1 MNADQVIDSYVHA
14 VARRLPRRKRNDI
27 AFELRTLLS
36 DELAARAQRDGRSP
50 DRTMAMSLL
59 QDFGTPA
66 VAASR
71 YHPLPAVI
79 EATDTHHFLLWA
91 IGGSIAISL
100 LTVLGSSKRVEGGP
114 YLQWLGML
122 VIVFALIG
130 LWRRAHP
137 NARSWKPSRDMDWMP
152 RPLGLL
158 SLVATLLFPF
168 FMYIAP
174 QTFVRIM
181 FLGALS
187 THGVALTDSFL
198 WSPLRLATIAV
209 LTALVLLYAVVFVQ
223 GRWRIW
229 INWSFAASHALLGVL
244 CLAHAAAIDPRDGAP
259 AMTMFQLAEAN
270 GRAAPVFALVG
281 TMLILT
287 ALYEGYRETTR
298 IRPAPTM
305 GRAATLPAAAA

>member
-1 MNADQVIDSYVHA
+1 MNADQVIESYVHA
-14 VARRLPRRKRNDI
+14 VARRLPRGKRNDI

-50 DRTMAMSLL
+50 DRAMALSLL
-59 QDFGTPA
+59 RDFGTPA

-100 LTVLGSSKRVEGGP
+100 LTVLGSSKRLEGGP
-114 YLQWLGML
+114 YLQWLGIL

-130 LWRRAHP
+130 LWRRSHP

-152 RPLGLL
+152 RPLALL
-158 SLVATLLFPF
+158 SLVATLVFPF
-168 FMYIAP
+168 FMYLAP
-174 QTFVRIM
+174 QTFVRLM
-181 FLGALS
+181 FLGALP
-187 THGVALTDSFL
+187 THGVALTDAFT
-198 WSPLRLATIAV
+198 WSPLRLVTMAV
-209 LTALVLLYAVVFVQ
+209 LTTLVVLYAAVLAQ
-223 GRWRIW
+223 GRWRTW
-229 INWSFAASHALLGVL
+229 INWSFAASHAMLGVL
-244 CLAHAAAIDPRDGAP
+244 CLAHAAAIDPRDGAA
-259 AMTMFQLAEAN
+259 AMVMFQLADAN
-270 GRAAPVFALVG
+270 RVAAPVFALVG

-298 IRPAPTM
+298 IRPAPVLARLAT
-305 GRAATLPAAAA
+305 AA